1 VYRFRT
7 TREGKRVEDSY
18 SCCYDC
24 ANENH
29 YYCEDCNKYFD
40 EGNTSETDEMVRC
53 EACHVTH
60 EEETKAER
68 IKESVELV
76 ELELQTEEENKL
88 NEE

>member
-1 VYRFRT
+1 
-7 TREGKRVEDSY
+7 E
-18 SCCYDC
+18 
-24 ANENH
+24 
-29 YYCEDCNKYFD
+29 KYFD
-40 EGNTSETDEMVRC
+40 AGHISETDEVVRC
-53 EACHVTH
+53 EACHEDH